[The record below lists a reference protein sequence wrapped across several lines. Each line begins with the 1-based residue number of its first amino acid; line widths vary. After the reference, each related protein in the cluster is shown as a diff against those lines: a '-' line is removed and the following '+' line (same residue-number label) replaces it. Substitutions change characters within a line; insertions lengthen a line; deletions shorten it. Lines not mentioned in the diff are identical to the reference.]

1 MYNGAMRMQPCP
13 HCGAENSIKRAKCYH
28 CQRELSA
35 PGGEL
40 EDAAP
45 VADSRWGALEMS
57 RRARQRPLR
66 PFGGAVSTPAGRV
79 PAAARK
85 RAAGGRPRGWVP
97 ARRRSLAY
105 VRRMSAFY
113 RQFQSLSRSG
123 FPIAQACREMERNA
137 PAPLRRVAREM
148 RTEAEAGK
156 PISGVLARHGEL
168 VYPWH
173 IGLIRAAEAA
183 GTLPEAFD
191 QIAHAYEVEWQ
202 TRTALL
208 WRLTVYGFFGI
219 PMILLS
225 LPGILL
231 ITQPIPK
238 AGWTI
243 PTIIQTLK
251 HLLLTVS
258 LPIGG
263 GLVVLLV
270 GWQILG
276 AMPWFLAWQ
285 QRMVVRI
292 PVIGAL
298 SRATALERY
307 LGTFG
312 LLLQAGVP
320 IADSA
325 ELAALAA
332 GNASL
337 TPRLLQVVG
346 ELREGVPLTQAL
358 IATGALDE
366 DTVNLMATGE
376 MSGALPEMLS
386 RSATVL
392 RQETDQKR
400 RMALRVAGIALGVL
414 WLVLAGGLFLF
425 AVRAYFDFIFRAVE
439 WFEVGL

>member
-13 HCGAENSIKRAKCYH
+13 HCGAENSIKRTKCYH

-40 EDAAP
+40 EDAPP
-45 VADSRWGALEMS
+45 VADSRWSALEMS

-66 PFGGAVSTPAGRV
+66 PFGGAVSTPAARV

-85 RAAGGRPRGWVP
+85 RAAVGRPRGWVP

-113 RQFQSLSRSG
+113 RQLQSLSRSG

-156 PISGVLARHGEL
+156 PVSGVLERHREL

-191 QIAHAYEVEWQ
+191 QIAHAYEVEWE

-208 WRLTVYGFFGI
+208 WRLTVYAFFGI

-238 AGWTI
+238 DGWTI

-366 DTVNLMATGE
+366 DTLNLMATGE
-376 MSGALPEMLS
+376 MSGSLPEMLS

-400 RMALRVAGIALGVL
+400 RMALRMAGIALGVL
-414 WLVLAGGLFLF
+414 WLVLAGGLVLF

-439 WFEVGL
+439 WFEIGL